1 MVAPKPKNTMNFN
14 ISTNLFCFTS
24 IISVVL
30 RLNEPLIAT
39 KPSPSLAEAYLSPHG
54 HITTV
59 PRNQSFSLYRFRSV
73 LIVLRYGQRKI
84 NFLWRRKIGKSPATQ
99 MIGSRKRKDR

>member
-30 RLNEPLIAT
+30 LLPQRAFFLRSIFVHLRCHEPLIAT
-39 KPSPSLAEAYLSPHG
+39 KPSPSLTEAYLSPHG
-54 HITTV
+54 RIAIV
-59 PRNQSFSLYRFRSV
+59 LRNQSFSLYRFRSV
-73 LIVLRYGQRKI
+73 LIVLRYGQG
-84 NFLWRRKIGKSPATQ
+84 LETQ
-99 MIGSRKRKDR
+99 R